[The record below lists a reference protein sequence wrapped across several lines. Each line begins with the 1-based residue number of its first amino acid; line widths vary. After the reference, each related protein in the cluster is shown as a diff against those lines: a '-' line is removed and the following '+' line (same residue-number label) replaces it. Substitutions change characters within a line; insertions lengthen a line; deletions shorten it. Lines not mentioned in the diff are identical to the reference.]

1 MEIDRKLINLAREV
15 KDFPKLEVYGPMP
28 EEKTTVLRVDNDC
41 LSEEGKELLG
51 VTEEKPEEPDPME
64 EVNRRLAEAGRALS
78 WGLSEAVEAIGLWGR
93 TILAPAMEE
102 FGRECR
108 KLAEAFGKY
117 GLGSTALELLRKQEE
132 ERALV
137 EKALGYG
144 LDGRVISLCGH
155 RKEKIR
161 KKNLNRLR
169 KEVERY
175 ERSRRNTRGQE
186 AGEPTEGHAGDCQP
200 DEPVPGEA
208 GGPESN
214 G

>member
-1 MEIDRKLINLAREV
+1 MEIDGKLMNLAREV

-28 EEKTTVLRVDNDC
+28 GEKTTVLRVDNDC

-51 VTEEKPEEPDPME
+51 VTEEATELDPME
-64 EVNRRLAEAGRALS
+64 EVNRKLAEAGRCLS
-78 WGLSEAVEAIGLWGR
+78 QGLSEAVEAIGLWSR
-93 TILAPAMEE
+93 TVFTPAMEKLS
-102 FGRECR
+102 RECR
-108 KLAEAFGKY
+108 KLAESFGKY
-117 GLGSTALELLRKQEE
+117 GLGITALELLRKMEE

-137 EKALGYG
+137 EKAKGYG

-155 RKEKIR
+155 RKVRVR

-186 AGEPTEGHAGDCQP
+186 AGEPSEGHAGDCQP
-200 DEPVPGEA
+200 DELVPGEA
-208 GGPESN
+208 GGTEPN

>member
-1 MEIDRKLINLAREV
+1 MVSDEKLMNLAREV
-15 KDFPKLEVYGPMP
+15 KDFPKLEVHGPMP
-28 EEKTTVLRVDNDC
+28 VEKTTVLRVDNDC

-51 VTEEKPEEPDPME
+51 VTEGEPDPME

-78 WGLSEAVEAIGLWGR
+78 WGLPEAVEAIGLWGR

-108 KLAEAFGKY
+108 RLAEAFGKY
-117 GLGSTALELLRKQEE
+117 GLGSAALELLRKREE
-132 ERALV
+132 ERALI
-137 EKALGYG
+137 EKAKGYG
-144 LDGRVISLCGH
+144 LDGRVISLCRH
-155 RKEKIR
+155 QKERVR

-175 ERSRRNTRGQE
+175 ERSRRNTGGQE

-208 GGPESN
+208 GGTEPN

>member
-1 MEIDRKLINLAREV
+1 MEINRKLMNLAREV

-28 EEKTTVLRVDNDC
+28 GEKTTVLRVDNDC

-51 VTEEKPEEPDPME
+51 VTGGEPDPME

-117 GLGSTALELLRKQEE
+117 GLGTTALELLRKREE

-137 EKALGYG
+137 EKAKGYG

-155 RKEKIR
+155 RKERVR

-169 KEVERY
+169 KEVLRY
-175 ERSRRNTRGQE
+175 ERSRRNTGGQE
-186 AGEPTEGHAGDCQP
+186 AGEPTESHAGDCQP

-208 GGPESN
+208 GGTESN

>member
-1 MEIDRKLINLAREV
+1 MVIDKKLMNLAREV

-28 EEKTTVLRVDNDC
+28 WEKTTVLRVDNDC
-41 LSEEGKELLG
+41 LSEEGKKLLG
-51 VTEEKPEEPDPME
+51 VTGGEPDPME

-78 WGLSEAVEAIGLWGR
+78 WGLSEAVEAISLWSKA
-93 TILAPAMEE
+93 ILAPAMEE

-108 KLAEAFGKY
+108 KLAESFGKY
-117 GLGSTALELLRKQEE
+117 GLGLTALELLRKREE
-132 ERALV
+132 
-137 EKALGYG
+137 EKALIEKAKGYG
-144 LDGRVISLCGH
+144 LDGRVIFLCGH
-155 RKEKIR
+155 RKERVR

-169 KEVERY
+169 KEVLRY

-208 GGPESN
+208 GGTESN

>member
-1 MEIDRKLINLAREV
+1 MVIDGKLMNLAREV
-15 KDFPKLEVYGPMP
+15 KDFPKLEVHGPMP
-28 EEKTTVLRVDNDC
+28 GEKTTVLRVDNDC

-51 VTEEKPEEPDPME
+51 VTEEEAEPDPME
-64 EVNRRLAEAGRALS
+64 EVNRKLAEAGRALS
-78 WGLSEAVEAIGLWGR
+78 WGLAEAIEAVGLWGR

-117 GLGSTALELLRKQEE
+117 GLGTTALELLRKREE

-137 EKALGYG
+137 EKAKGYG

-155 RKEKIR
+155 RKERVR

-169 KEVERY
+169 KEVLRY
-175 ERSRRNTRGQE
+175 ERSRRNTGGQE
-186 AGEPTEGHAGDCQP
+186 AGEPTESHAGDCQP

-208 GGPESN
+208 GGTESN

>member
-1 MEIDRKLINLAREV
+1 MVVDEKLINLAREV
-15 KDFPKLEVYGPMP
+15 KDFPKLEVYGPN

-51 VTEEKPEEPDPME
+51 VTEPDPME
-64 EVNRRLAEAGRALS
+64 EVNRKLAEAGRDMASSLS
-78 WGLSEAVEAIGLWGR
+78 KIVEAISLWSR
-93 TILAPAMEE
+93 TVFAPAMEE

-108 KLAEAFGKY
+108 KLAKAFGEC
-117 GLGSTALELLRKQEE
+117 GLGSAALELLRKMEE
-132 ERALV
+132 ERALIG
-137 EKALGYG
+137 KARGYG

-155 RKEKIR
+155 RKVRIR

-169 KEVERY
+169 KEVLKY
-175 ERSRRNTRGQE
+175 ERSRRNTRGPE

-200 DEPVPGEA
+200 DELVPGEA

>member
-1 MEIDRKLINLAREV
+1 MEIDRKLMNLAREV

-28 EEKTTVLRVDNDC
+28 GEKTTVLRVDNDC

-51 VTEEKPEEPDPME
+51 VTEETTEPDPME

-93 TILAPAMEE
+93 TVLAPAMEE

-117 GLGSTALELLRKQEE
+117 GLGSTALELLRKMEE

-137 EKALGYG
+137 EKAKGYG

-155 RKEKIR
+155 RKERVR

-175 ERSRRNTRGQE
+175 ERSRRNTRGPE
-186 AGEPTEGHAGDCQP
+186 TGEPTEGHAGDCQP

-208 GGPESN
+208 GGTESN

>member
-1 MEIDRKLINLAREV
+1 MEIDEKLMNLAREV

-28 EEKTTVLRVDNDC
+28 GEKTTVLRVDNDC

-51 VTEEKPEEPDPME
+51 VTGGEPDPME

-117 GLGSTALELLRKQEE
+117 GLGSIALELLRKMEE
-132 ERALV
+132 ERALI
-137 EKALGYG
+137 EKAKGYG

-155 RKEKIR
+155 RKVRVR

-175 ERSRRNTRGQE
+175 ERSRRNTGSPE
-186 AGEPTEGHAGDCQP
+186 VGESTEGHAGDCQP

-208 GGPESN
+208 GGTESN

>member
-1 MEIDRKLINLAREV
+1 MVDGEKLMNLAREV
-15 KDFPKLEVYGPMP
+15 KDLPKLEVYGPN

-51 VTEEKPEEPDPME
+51 VTEPDPME
-64 EVNRRLAEAGRALS
+64 EVNRKLAEAGRDMAS
-78 WGLSEAVEAIGLWGR
+78 GLSKIVEAVSLWSR
-93 TILAPAMEE
+93 TVFAPAMEE

-108 KLAEAFGKY
+108 KLAKAFGEC
-117 GLGSTALELLRKQEE
+117 GLGSAALELLRKMEE
-132 ERALV
+132 ERALI
-137 EKALGYG
+137 EKAKGYG

-155 RKEKIR
+155 RKVRVR

-169 KEVERY
+169 KEVLKY
-175 ERSRRNTRGQE
+175 ERSRRNTRGPE

-200 DEPVPGEA
+200 DELVQGEA
-208 GGPESN
+208 GGPEPN

>member
-1 MEIDRKLINLAREV
+1 MVIDGKLINLAREV

-28 EEKTTVLRVDNDC
+28 GEKTTVLRVDNDC

-51 VTEEKPEEPDPME
+51 VTGGEPDPME
-64 EVNRRLAEAGRALS
+64 EVNRKLAEAGRALS

-117 GLGSTALELLRKQEE
+117 GLGLTALKLLRKMEE

-137 EKALGYG
+137 EKAKGYG

-155 RKEKIR
+155 RKERVR

-175 ERSRRNTRGQE
+175 ERSRRNTGGPE
-186 AGEPTEGHAGDCQP
+186 VGEPTEGHAGDCQP
-200 DEPVPGEA
+200 DEIVPGEA
-208 GGPESN
+208 GGTEPN